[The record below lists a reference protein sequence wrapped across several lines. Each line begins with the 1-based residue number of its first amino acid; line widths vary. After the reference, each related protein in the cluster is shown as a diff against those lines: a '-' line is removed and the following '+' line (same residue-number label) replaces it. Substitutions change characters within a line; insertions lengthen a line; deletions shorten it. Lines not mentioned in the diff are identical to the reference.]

1 MKKFLIFILGIL
13 MSVSVFSKEIMVS
26 AAASLKNCLEEII
39 PEYEKTSSDK
49 IILNLGGSG
58 TLRTQIEKGA
68 EVDIFISAN
77 QANAERLVK
86 NGIAKKENVYD
97 FLSNVL
103 ILIKSPYSK
112 SKISSVEELKNSDV
126 YIAVG
131 NPETAPVGVYTLQAL
146 KNLGIF
152 DTLNQDKIV
161 YAKDVTA
168 TAQYVDMGE
177 TDFGIIYD
185 SDKNRM
191 KNPIVVADFPENSH
205 DKIIYSLV
213 LLNNNKET
221 EKFFEFL
228 KKDST
233 KEIFKKH
240 GFTVM

>member
-13 MSVSVFSKEIMVS
+13 ISFSVFSKEIMVS

-77 QANAERLVK
+77 QANGERLVK
-86 NGIAKKENVYD
+86 NGIAKKENIYD

-103 ILIKSPYSK
+103 ILVKSPYSK

-213 LLNNNKET
+213 LLNNHKET

>member
-13 MSVSVFSKEIMVS
+13 MFVSVFSKEIMVS

-103 ILIKSPYSK
+103 ILVKSPYSK

>member
-103 ILIKSPYSK
+103 ILVKSPYSK
-112 SKISSVEELKNSDV
+112 SKISSVEELKNSDI

>member
-103 ILIKSPYSK
+103 ILVKSPYSK

-146 KNLGIF
+146 KNLGIY

-161 YAKDVTA
+161 YGKDVTA

>member
-58 TLRTQIEKGA
+58 TLRTQIEKGV

-103 ILIKSPYSK
+103 ILVKSPYSK

-146 KNLGIF
+146 KNLGIY